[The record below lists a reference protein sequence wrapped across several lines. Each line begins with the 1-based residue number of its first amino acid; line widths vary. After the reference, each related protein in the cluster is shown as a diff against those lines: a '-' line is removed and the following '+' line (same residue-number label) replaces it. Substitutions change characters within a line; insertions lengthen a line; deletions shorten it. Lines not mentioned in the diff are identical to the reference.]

1 MSTEN
6 IDDEIPILTET
17 DTTNYDP
24 SQYVEETDDI
34 EEQNSL
40 PVLSYNVVSSIS
52 LDILDNTEEETP
64 ITYVKSISS
73 AKDRTSDNGNNYSMM
88 RKIFY
93 SQNNNNKQN
102 KFNDSSSYIQNKK
115 MIATGRQSLNNNV
128 SFFTDNNH
136 LEIKKAKRLL
146 RSRGSGIPK
155 KNIQ

>member
-1 MSTEN
+1 MDNELTT
-6 IDDEIPILTET
+6 LTET

-24 SQYVEETDDI
+24 SQYVPET
-34 EEQNSL
+34 
-40 PVLSYNVVSSIS
+40 
-52 LDILDNTEEETP
+52 DNTEEQTGMNYIEKKDLPTLIPLSQLITNTSP

-128 SFFTDNNH
+128 SFFTNNNH